1 METLNVKFT
10 SFAGEDG
17 QNVLVVREGAAL
29 PLREPNAVNIT
40 GDIRSV
46 ATFLNL
52 RKNNVVDQGFQEVIP
67 GRALIYTDKKN
78 LTIVYNGDPQNVY
91 GTIIKGILEESE
103 ELKKFAINTQTVYT
117 KDQFLKLVR
126 FNKVFFVSG
135 DAHES
140 LVSGLQKFTASTS
153 GDITNNKDNRGNK
166 VEHFGKQVT
175 TDLPLEFTLRIPIF
189 NGEDYC
195 TFRVELGI
203 DITENSTRFY
213 LESVEL
219 HEQKQILLESIF
231 ATQLKACEGLVI
243 INK

>member
-1 METLNVKFT
+1 MKDLNVNVIGNEN
-10 SFAGEDG
+10 GET
-17 QNVLVVREGAAL
+17 VLIVRQGEAEII
-29 PLREPNAVNIT
+29 REPVPVDIT

-46 ATFLNL
+46 ATFLSK
-52 RKNNVVDQGFQEVIP
+52 RTWTTGDVGIQNVNSS
-67 GRALIYTDKKN
+67 RAIVYTDKKN
-78 LTIVYNGDPQNVY
+78 YTITYFSDPQNVF
-91 GTIIKGILEESE
+91 GTRVHGILEEGE
-103 ELKKFAINTQTVYT
+103 ELKKFAINTSTVYT
-117 KDQFLKLVR
+117 KDQFLKLIR
-126 FNKVFFVSG
+126 FNKVFFVNG

-219 HEQKQILLESIF
+219 HEQKQLLLESIF
-231 ATQLKACEGLVI
+231 ATQLKACDGLVI